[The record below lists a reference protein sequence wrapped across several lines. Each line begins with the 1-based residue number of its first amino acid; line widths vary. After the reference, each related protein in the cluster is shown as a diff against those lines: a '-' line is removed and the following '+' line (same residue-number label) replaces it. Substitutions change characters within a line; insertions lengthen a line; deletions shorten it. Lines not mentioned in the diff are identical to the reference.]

1 MRKFA
6 TDVPLATNNLLL
18 YTVVVASAP
27 FQSFAH
33 AVCSK
38 QHRRQQQWA
47 APRAHKAQS
56 IFSCWSWAEDGAVCQ
71 EHIKFFGETSKNFEG
86 TLKCTL
92 KFFGETFF
100 HFFHSLDFLHSIL
113 LIGEFQIFVVE
124 YLNIWTYLNYSNFPV
139 PPQFKR
145 FLAIDRRIMKKRFFL
160 KKMTILKKDFKNRF
174 LHIIHLSPSWKFA
187 SHKLILAHLY
197 HHWVSPMTDCP
208 QHLKLNW
215 YSAEAN
221 TFGSI
226 SFFIGL
232 AIHKHK
238 LHQHW
243 NVYKQAAK
251 TIVILFG
258 SPITPKTHHL

>member
-1 MRKFA
+1 
-6 TDVPLATNNLLL
+6 LLL

-47 APRAHKAQS
+47 APCAHKAQS

-86 TLKCTL
+86 TLKCTS

-100 HFFHSLDFLHSIL
+100 HFFHSSDFLHSIL

-145 FLAIDRRIMKKRFFL
+145 FLAIDRRIMKKRFFS
-160 KKMTILKKDFKNRF
+160 KKDDYFK
-174 LHIIHLSPSWKFA
+174 K
-187 SHKLILAHLY
+187 K
-197 HHWVSPMTDCP
+197 
-208 QHLKLNW
+208 
-215 YSAEAN
+215 
-221 TFGSI
+221 I
-226 SFFIGL
+226 SKIDF
-232 AIHKHK
+232 
-238 LHQHW
+238 
-243 NVYKQAAK
+243 Y
-251 TIVILFG
+251 ILFICLLLESLQAISWFWHICTIIEFLPWLTAHNIWSWIG
-258 SPITPKTHHL
+258 TLQRQTPWFHLIFHWTCHT